1 MKYFVLAPQRNGSC
15 YYEFYK
21 GKWDN
26 KTFWKEDSICIH
38 DDVVFQ
44 HEIDKLIMEVAPNYN
59 PFGETEIQKEQ
70 WQKLVVL
77 SKDINV
83 GVANALLNKE
93 CIEKV
98 DVEQFRKAN
107 ISDENDYKKAV

>member
-59 PFGETEIQKEQ
+59 PFGETEIRKEQ

-77 SKDINV
+77 SKDI
-83 GVANALLNKE
+83 GGE
-93 CIEKV
+93 
-98 DVEQFRKAN
+98 VEEIIAEA
-107 ISDENDYKKAV
+107 DEWAQLVFTQHSCFTILGL